1 VICNPCPSGHSHR
14 HPDFLFRAGTGVVVV
29 AAALAMTGCGSA
41 TQSAVTAAT
50 PATTSAGPT
59 GAQAAGTTSTSR
71 PSDVSSTGGAAAS
84 NSAAGAISADTSR
97 QSGLSAVAAK
107 STAKKAPAKT
117 AATKAPAKTAAP
129 ATALAALAKLP
140 VKGRAPKTGYSR
152 AQFGQSWAD
161 VNRNGCDTRNDILAR
176 DLTSRTVKPGTHGC
190 IIASG
195 VLNDPYTARYIH
207 FTRGNGTSTAVQIDH
222 VVALSDAWQT
232 GAQKLSASQRRH
244 LANDPLELLAVDG
257 PTNEK
262 KGDGDAA
269 TWLPANKSFRC
280 QYVARQVA
288 VKVRY
293 KLWVTPAEHDAIA
306 RVLSGCKSQ
315 KLPGAGAPVVV
326 WKASGSAKAAV
337 AKKTAVKAPAKK
349 TTAKKAVAKK
359 AAARTPAKK
368 KTVAKKAVAKKTTA
382 KKKVPAKSTA
392 KKSAVY
398 YKNCAAAKKAG
409 AAPLYRGHP
418 GYRSALDRDNDGIA
432 CEWH

>member
-1 VICNPCPSGHSHR
+1 MSR
-14 HPDFLFRAGTGVVVV
+14 QAGISALPAK
-29 AAALAMTGCGSA
+29 AAAT
-41 TQSAVTAAT
+41 
-50 PATTSAGPT
+50 
-59 GAQAAGTTSTSR
+59 
-71 PSDVSSTGGAAAS
+71 
-84 NSAAGAISADTSR
+84 N
-97 QSGLSAVAAK
+97 
-107 STAKKAPAKT
+107 APAKS
-117 AATKAPAKTAAP
+117 AAQG
-129 ATALAALAKLP
+129 TALAALAKVP

-152 AQFGQSWAD
+152 AQFGQAWAD

-176 DLTSRTVKPGTHGC
+176 DLTSRTVKAGTHGC
-190 IIASG
+190 VIASG
-195 VLNDPYTARYIH
+195 VLNDPYTAKYIH

-232 GAQKLSASQRRH
+232 GAQKLSSTQRRQ

-293 KLWVTPAEHDAIA
+293 KLWVTPAEHDAIY
-306 RVLSGCKSQ
+306 RVLSGCKGQ

-326 WKASGSAKAAV
+326 WKASGSAKTAA
-337 AKKTAVKAPAKK
+337 AKKTVVKAPAKKAAVAKK
-349 TTAKKAVAKK
+349 TTAKKAAAK
-359 AAARTPAKK
+359 APAKK
-368 KTVAKKAVAKKTTA
+368 KTVAKKTVAKKTVAKKTTA

-418 GYRSALDRDNDGIA
+418 GYRPALDRDNDGIA

>member
-1 VICNPCPSGHSHR
+1 M
-14 HPDFLFRAGTGVVVV
+14 V

-59 GAQAAGTTSTSR
+59 GAQAAGTASTSR
-71 PSDVSSTGGAAAS
+71 PSGVSPAGGTAAS
-84 NSAAGAISADTSR
+84 DSATDAISADTSR

-107 STAKKAPAKT
+107 STATKAPAKA

-129 ATALAALAKLP
+129 ATALAALAKVP

-152 AQFGQSWAD
+152 AQFGQAWAD

-176 DLTSRTVKPGTHGC
+176 DLTSRTVKAGTHGC
-190 IIASG
+190 VIASG

-337 AKKTAVKAPAKK
+337 AKKTAAKAP
-349 TTAKKAVAKK
+349 
-359 AAARTPAKK
+359 
-368 KTVAKKAVAKKTTA
+368 A